1 MEQQIQQL
9 NALRG
14 RARRA
19 VFYLGVLLL
28 GVLVFGLSLGMRY
41 AALMGA
47 VTLAE
52 PDGSAQ
58 TLLRAAH
65 RDDAVSLRWA
75 KALSARWNAPVCV
88 RAGIHYDG
96 VTRAQI
102 ESILRACDALLE
114 TLMERKE
121 ALDGHGMEC
130 DGDQPDGGACA
141 VPGQMDV

>member
-1 MEQQIQQL
+1 MRLECETL
-9 NALRG
+9 ALG
-14 RARRA
+14 LPLCAGA
-19 VFYLGVLLL
+19 VRLDEGWD
-28 GVLVFGLSLGMRY
+28 VFVAGGSRSHV
-41 AALMGA
+41 GA

-75 KALSARWNAPVCV
+75 KALSACWNAPVCV

-130 DGDQPDGGACA
+130 AGDQPDGGACA